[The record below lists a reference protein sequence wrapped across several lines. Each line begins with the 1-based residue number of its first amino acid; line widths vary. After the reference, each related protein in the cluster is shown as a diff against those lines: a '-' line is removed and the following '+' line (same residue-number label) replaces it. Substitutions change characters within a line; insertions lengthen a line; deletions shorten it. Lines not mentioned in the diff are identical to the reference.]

1 MFLSTYF
8 CTEILLLLRQPP
20 LVAEFAGRFAKYT
33 LPGILPLFVYE
44 IFKKALQAQNN
55 VNSMLYIAVIGN
67 IFNVALGYVLTFHTS
82 LG

>member
-1 MFLSTYF
+1 MF
-8 CTEILLLLRQPP
+8 LRQPP

-33 LPGILPLFVYE
+33 LPGILPLFAYE

-55 VNSMLYIAVIGN
+55 VKSMMYIAIVGN
-67 IFNVALGYVLTFHTS
+67 ILNVALGYVLTFHTS